1 MPSLH
6 ELLRIAVERGASDLH
21 LVADRPPTLRIAQEL
36 VPAVPEPIS
45 ADEVA
50 AAAQAL
56 LPPHL
61 RERFHT
67 QREADF
73 SHMEPGVGRFR
84 VNVFIATGTYAISLR
99 HVKDRVPSFEE
110 LHLPPQIQGIAMFPR
125 GIVLAAGTTGCG
137 KSTTLAAIIEHINT
151 HLVRRIVT
159 IEDPI
164 EYLFRPNRS
173 IISQREVGID
183 TQSFHAALKHV
194 RRQDP
199 DVIMIGEMRDAESF
213 VAALSAAQTGHLVFS
228 TLHTGT
234 ASQAIP
240 RILDFFPA
248 SERDSI
254 RMALADNLRA
264 VFCQRL
270 VPSTDGGVRPA
281 VEILIATPTVRK
293 LIEQNRA
300 ITAGGAFACAIETGT
315 EDGMQTF
322 NQSLYAMIRAGAVTE
337 EVALRYASNPE
348 ALRMNL
354 KGVFL
359 DEARRILTS

>member
-1 MPSLH
+1 MPTLH
-6 ELLRIAVERGASDLH
+6 ELLKLAVERGASDLH
-21 LVADRPPTLRIAQEL
+21 LVPDRPPMLRIAQEL
-36 VPAVPEPIS
+36 VPAAPDPVTA
-45 ADEVA
+45 ADVA
-50 AAAQAL
+50 AAAEAL

-61 RERFHT
+61 RDGFRT
-67 QREADF
+67 RREADF

-84 VNVFIATGTYAISLR
+84 VNVFVATGNCTISMR

-110 LHLPPQIQGIAMFPR
+110 LHLPPQIRAIAMFPR
-125 GIVLAAGTTGCG
+125 GIVLATGTTGCG

-164 EYLFRPNRS
+164 EYLFRPARS
-173 IISQREVGID
+173 VISQREVGID

-194 RRQDP
+194 LRQDP

-234 ASQAIP
+234 AAQAIP

-248 SERDSI
+248 SERDSV

-281 VEILIATPTVRK
+281 VEILIVTPTVRK
-293 LIEQNRA
+293 LIEQNRLDKLPA
-300 ITAGGAFACAIETGT
+300 AIETGT

-322 NQSLYAMIRAGAVTE
+322 NQSLYAMIRAGEVTE

-359 DEARRILTS
+359 DEARRILST